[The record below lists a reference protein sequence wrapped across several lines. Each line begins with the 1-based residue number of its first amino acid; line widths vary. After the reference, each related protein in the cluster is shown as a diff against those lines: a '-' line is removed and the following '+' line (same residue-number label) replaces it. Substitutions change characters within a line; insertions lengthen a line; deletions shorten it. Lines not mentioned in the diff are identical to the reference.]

1 MLLLFP
7 AAALFNSFSMT
18 ALLMAIGLTGDA
30 TLAAEIGIV
39 QGATLA
45 LFFAFSANAR
55 GLILADLE
63 GHIAPNLLRNR
74 LLLLLPLGAV
84 AAFLSV
90 GIGGTPI
97 TLAAVLIFRRMAEW
111 IGEICL
117 AEHERQHRATP
128 AMTTLVAEGVTLLGC
143 VGAHLIGGADL
154 AWSAVPWAITPLLAL
169 RQAKLLSNR
178 SAGQGLSIRTL
189 LPHFGSTAIVGAS
202 VYVFRIS
209 IALLVGKAA
218 AGMLFTAFA
227 IGGVLPTIYGQA
239 LAPSLARRFAG
250 GGLPTRYLAIPAAI
264 LIAGLALAWAAQTQ
278 PRLPLTS
285 DGSNFFWL
293 AVGLSIAGGAIMTVA
308 TSIRARLVHAGKG
321 HDVFG
326 PDLLANALIAT
337 CVPFVFHVVGQQA
350 LTALYLLSAL
360 LSLGFLLGTARQVPG
375 LTRVR
380 GALPWLVAALLV
392 TPLFFQIQGGLF
404 HDKAFIF
411 DSGGSILRLPLP
423 LSIAGVFG
431 GIALLGH
438 YAGASRS
445 LATLFFTALSFVL
458 TALVVANIGSPEQ
471 GAKLVLL
478 AQYLLPMFAL
488 VLGEMFGRWDDRRV
502 FERTALWMLV
512 VLVPAHLLLTWKQ
525 GLLILSPSLGF
536 FSIYQHLQYFPSI
549 VVGLTLLSCGLLDAR
564 APRWTHTALLVL
576 LPAVAVYTVASQSAS
591 AMGSLLLGVA
601 ALVLVRAMTG
611 HKVKALLAAM
621 AVAIAM
627 GGVYAN
633 LSRHDLSTKFGARG
647 TATLAQ
653 SDIDRVTGAP
663 AGVTDRLRHWV
674 YYADGITSSARAFL
688 FGHAAPPNRD
698 EHPSAHNYWLDALYN
713 FGFVAMAPLLGLL
726 FWTLHMLWR
735 HRFTVLRDPLLI
747 ATAVATLYLVLG
759 ENMLKVGMRQP
770 YPGILTFFLWGL
782 LLARLSTTPSTR
794 TAALDQR
801 P

>member
-1 MLLLFP
+1 MHLLFP

-18 ALLMAIGLTGDA
+18 ALLLVIGLMGDA

-39 QGATLA
+39 QAATLA

-55 GLILADLE
+55 GLILADHE
-63 GHIAPNLLRNR
+63 GHVAPDLLRNR

-90 GIGGTPI
+90 GIGDTP
-97 TLAAVLIFRRMAEW
+97 TALAAVLIFRRMAEW

-117 AEHERQHRATP
+117 AEHERQHQTAP
-128 AMTTLVAEGVTLLGC
+128 AMTTLAVEGATLMGC
-143 VGAHLIGGADL
+143 VGVHFIGSVDL
-154 AWSAVPWAITPLLAL
+154 AWSAVPWAVTPLLAL
-169 RQAKLLSNR
+169 RQTKLF
-178 SAGQGLSIRTL
+178 SAAAAEQGLSVRTL
-189 LPHFGSTAIVGAS
+189 LPHFGSTAIVGTS

-209 IALLVGKAA
+209 IALLVGKAS

-250 GGLPTRYLAIPAAI
+250 GGLPKRYLAFPAAM
-264 LIAGLALAWAAQTQ
+264 LVVGLALAWLAQTQ

-293 AVGLSIAGGAIMTVA
+293 AVGLSVAGGAIMTVA
-308 TSIRARLVHAGKG
+308 ASIRAGLIHAGKG

-337 CVPFVFHVVGQQA
+337 SVPFVFHVMGQQA

-360 LSLGFLLGTARQVPG
+360 LSLGFLLGTAKEMPG

-380 GALPWLVAALLV
+380 GAMLWVVAALLV
-392 TPLFFQIQGGLF
+392 APFFFQIQGGLF
-404 HDKAFIF
+404 HDKDFIF

-423 LSIAGVFG
+423 LSIAGMFA

-445 LATLFFTALSFVL
+445 LTTLFFTALSFVL
-458 TALVVANIGSPEQ
+458 TALVVAKVGSPEQ

-488 VLGEMFGRWDDRRV
+488 VLGEMFGRTDDRRV

-512 VLVPAHLLLTWKQ
+512 VLIPAHLLFTWTQ
-525 GLLILSPSLGF
+525 GLLILAPSLGF
-536 FSIYQHLQYFPSI
+536 FSIYQHLQYFPSV

-564 APRWTHTALLVL
+564 STRWTRATLLVL
-576 LPAVAVYTVASQSAS
+576 LTAVAVYAVASRSAS
-591 AMGSLLLGVA
+591 AMGSLLLGGTMIVI
-601 ALVLVRAMTG
+601 VRAMTG
-611 HKVKALLAAM
+611 HKIKSLLAAM
-621 AVAIAM
+621 TVSIAL
-627 GGVYAN
+627 GGMYAN
-633 LSRHDLSTKFGARG
+633 VSWNDLSAKFGSG
-647 TATLAQ
+647 STVTLTQA
-653 SDIDRVTGAP
+653 DIDRMTGAP
-663 AGVTDRLRHWV
+663 AGVTDRLRHWS
-674 YYADGITSSARAFL
+674 YYAEGITRSAKSFL
-688 FGHAAPPNRD
+688 LGHASPPDRD

-713 FGFVAMAPLLGLL
+713 FGFAAVAPLLTLL
-726 FWTLHMLWR
+726 FWTLHVLWR
-735 HRFTVLRDPLLI
+735 HRTSVLSDPLLF
-747 ATAVATLYLVLG
+747 ATALATLYLMLG

-782 LLARLSTTPSTR
+782 LLARLPTTTPTR
-794 TAALDQR
+794 ATAADQH